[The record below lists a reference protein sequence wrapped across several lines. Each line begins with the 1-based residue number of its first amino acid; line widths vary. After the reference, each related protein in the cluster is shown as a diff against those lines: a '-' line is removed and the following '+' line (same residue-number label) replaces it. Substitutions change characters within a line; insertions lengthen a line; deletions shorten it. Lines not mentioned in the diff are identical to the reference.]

1 MKVQKLFL
9 NFFKSQQAGGI
20 ILLLCTLASLILA
33 NSSFGISYEK
43 FWETEVFNHH
53 LGHWI
58 NDGLMV
64 IFFFLIG
71 LELKREVIVGEL
83 SDIKNALLPIVGA
96 LGGMLVPAAIYIFFN
111 AGTSTH
117 SGFGIP
123 MATDIAFAIGIL
135 SLLGKKVPLSLKVFL
150 TALAVIDDL
159 GAILV
164 IAIFY
169 SSTIYWINLGIAL
182 AIFVALLILNKLKFN
197 FIWIYILGGIFM
209 WYFMLHSGIHATIAG
224 VLLAITIPF
233 HKDDSLSKSYKLQHL
248 LHAPVAFFVLP
259 VFALANTAVM
269 IAPGWEENFG
279 EPYALGILGGLILGK
294 PLGIVLFCLM
304 AVFLKICALPTGMN
318 RINLTGTGFLA
329 GIGFTMSIFITL
341 LAFDDAE
348 IINNAKFMILCA
360 SFFAGIIGYIWLRI
374 SSR

>member
-1 MKVQKLFL
+1 MKVQKIFL

-20 ILLLCTLASLILA
+20 VLLICTIFSLFLA
-33 NSSFGISYEK
+33 NSSFGINYQN
-43 FWETEVFNHH
+43 FWKMEVFSHH
-53 LGHWI
+53 LDHWV

-83 SDIKNALLPIVGA
+83 SSIKNALLPIFA
-96 LGGMLVPAAIYIFFN
+96 AIGGMLFPAGIYMFFN
-111 AGTSTH
+111 SGTPTE

-135 SLLGKKVPLSLKVFL
+135 SLLSKRIPLALKVFL

-159 GAILV
+159 GAIVV

-169 SSTIYWINLGIAL
+169 SSGIYWINLGIAL
-182 AIFVALLILNKLKFN
+182 AIFVLLLILNKMR
-197 FIWIYILGGIFM
+197 IQSIPIYIIGGIFM

-224 VLLAITIPF
+224 VLLAATIPF
-233 HKDDSLSKSYKLQHL
+233 DKDDSLSKSYKLQHL
-248 LHAPVAFFVLP
+248 LHTPVAFLVLP
-259 VFALANTAVM
+259 VFALANTAIV
-269 IAPGWEENFG
+269 ISDGWENNFG

-294 PLGIVLFCLM
+294 PLGILLFCLI
-304 AVFLKICALPTGMN
+304 AVFLKFCKLPTGMN
-318 RINLTGTGFLA
+318 WSNLAGVGFLA

-341 LAFDDAE
+341 LAFDNSE
-348 IINNAKFMILCA
+348 IINNAKFMIMCA

-374 SSR
+374 SSK

>member
-1 MKVQKLFL
+1 MKVQKIFL

-20 ILLLCTLASLILA
+20 VLLFCTMASLFIA
-33 NSSFGISYEK
+33 NSQLGTGYENFWKTEIFG
-43 FWETEVFNHH
+43 HH
-53 LGHWI
+53 LDHWV

-83 SDIKNALLPIVGA
+83 SSVKNALLPIVGA
-96 LGGMLVPAAIYIFFN
+96 IGGMLIPALVYLYFN
-111 AGTSTH
+111 SETPTE

-135 SLLGKKVPLSLKVFL
+135 SLLGKKVPLALKVFL

-159 GAILV
+159 GAIMV

-169 SSTIYWINLGIAL
+169 SSAIYWINLGIAL
-182 AIFVALLILNKLKFN
+182 AIFILLLMLNKMR
-197 FIWIYILGGIFM
+197 IQSIPIYLIGGIFM

-224 VLLAITIPF
+224 VLLAVTIPF
-233 HKDDSLSKSYKLQHL
+233 DRDDSLSKSYKLQHF
-248 LHAPVAFFVLP
+248 LHLPVAFLVLP
-259 VFALANTAVM
+259 IFALANTA
-269 IAPGWEENFG
+269 IAINSGWENNFG

-294 PLGIVLFCLM
+294 PIGILLFCFI
-304 AVFLKICALPTGMN
+304 AVLLKLCKLPTGMN
-318 RINLTGTGFLA
+318 WSNLTGVGFLA

-341 LAFDDAE
+341 LAFDDSE
-348 IINNAKFMILCA
+348 IINNAKFMIMCA

-374 SSR
+374 SSK

>member
-1 MKVQKLFL
+1 MKVQRIFL

-20 ILLLCTLASLILA
+20 VLLFCTLVSLFIA
-33 NSSFGISYEK
+33 NSSFGVSYGS
-43 FWETEVFNHH
+43 FWKTEIFGHH
-53 LGHWI
+53 LDHWV

-83 SDIKNALLPIVGA
+83 SSFKNALLPIIGA
-96 LGGMLVPAAIYIFFN
+96 IGGMLIPAGIYIYLN
-111 AGTSTH
+111 SGTSTE

-135 SLLGKKVPLSLKVFL
+135 SLLGKRVPLSLKVFL

-159 GAILV
+159 GAIMV

-169 SSTIYWINLGIAL
+169 SSAIYWINLGIAL
-182 AIFVALLILNKLKFN
+182 AIFVLLLMLNKMRIRS
-197 FIWIYILGGIFM
+197 IWIYLIGGIFM

-224 VLLAITIPF
+224 VLLAITIPS
-233 HKDDSLSKSYKLQHL
+233 HKDDSLSKSYKLQHI
-248 LHAPVAFFVLP
+248 LHAPVAFLVLP
-259 VFALANTAVM
+259 IFALANTAIV
-269 IAPGWEENFG
+269 ISSGWENNFG

-294 PLGIVLFCLM
+294 PLGILLFCLI
-304 AVFLKICALPTGMN
+304 AVILKVCKLPTGMN
-318 RINLTGTGFLA
+318 WGNLTGVGFLA

-341 LAFDDAE
+341 LAFDESE
-348 IINNAKFMILCA
+348 IINNAKFMIMCA
-360 SFFAGIIGYIWLRI
+360 SLFAGIIGYIWLQI
-374 SSR
+374 SSK